1 MARVIEFYFPQNFT
15 ATKQHVISEPRGKLL
30 KFPLLMQQKTP
41 QTESP
46 IAKLRTLFDDVPLLR
61 QIPML

>member
-1 MARVIEFYFPQNFT
+1 MARVIEFYVPQNFT

-41 QTESP
+41 QTESH
-46 IAKLRTLFDDVPLLR
+46 ISKLKALLGDVPLLR